1 MQNGAAS
8 DKPMGKQG
16 LQHLASRNLSRQG
29 YGTANAG
36 GQGMNMTSDLQ

>member
-1 MQNGAAS
+1 MQNGTIT

-29 YGTANAG
+29 YGTPNG
-36 GQGMNMTSDLQ
+36 GGGGINITSDLQ